1 MKKILIVEDELNMVN
16 GLKDNLEFEG
26 YEVDTAME
34 GSSGLQKIQ
43 QNRYDLILL
52 DVMLP
57 EVSGF
62 DICKTARKE
71 GINTPIILLT
81 AKGEEIDKVLGLEL
95 GADDYITKPFSL
107 RELLARIKTILRR
120 APIGKEGSVEPE
132 FIRIGNIKVNFK
144 NYQALEGT
152 NEIKM
157 SYKEF
162 GILHYLYMN
171 AGKIIQRDDLMSDV
185 WGIEYDIST
194 RTVDNFILKLRQK
207 IEVDPN
213 NPKIILTV
221 HGIGIQDDFI
231 VNLKFGPPCTL
242 YEERVSISYRFYQY
256 FHRLRRKLFP
266 FNENLPL
273 YKAES
278 IFSTCQI

>member
-1 MKKILIVEDELNMVN
+1 MKKILIVEDELSMVK

-26 YEVDTAME
+26 FETDTAMD
-34 GSSGLQKIQ
+34 GNLGLQKVL
-43 QNRYDLILL
+43 QNKYDLIIL

-57 EVSGF
+57 GVSGF
-62 DICKTARKE
+62 DICKGARKE
-71 GINTPIILLT
+71 GVNTPIILLT

-107 RELLARIKTILRR
+107 RELLARIKAILRR
-120 APIGKEGSVEPE
+120 PPIGKEGSVEPE
-132 FIRIGNIKVNFK
+132 FIDIGNIKVNFK
-144 NYQALEGT
+144 NYVALKGK

-162 GILHYLYMN
+162 EILHYMFMN

-185 WGIEYDIST
+185 WSIDYEVTT
-194 RTVDNFILKLRQK
+194 RTIDNFILKLRQK

-221 HGIGIQDDFI
+221 HGVG
-231 VNLKFGPPCTL
+231 
-242 YEERVSISYRFYQY
+242 
-256 FHRLRRKLFP
+256 
-266 FNENLPL
+266 
-273 YKAES
+273 YKM
-278 IFSTCQI
+278 IL

>member
-1 MKKILIVEDELNMVN
+1 MKKILIIEDELKMIE

-34 GSSGLQKIQ
+34 GNSGLQKVL
-43 QNRYDLILL
+43 QNPYDLILL

-71 GINTPIILLT
+71 GVNTPIILLT
-81 AKGEEIDKVLGLEL
+81 AKGEEIDKVLGLEF

-107 RELLARIKTILRR
+107 RELLARIKAILRR
-120 APIGKEGSVEPE
+120 APAGTDENFGSE
-132 FIRIGNIKVNFK
+132 FITIGNIKVNFK
-144 NYQALEGT
+144 NYLAFEGT

-157 SYKEF
+157 SYKEIE
-162 GILHYLYMN
+162 ILHYLYMN

-221 HGIGIQDDFI
+221 HGIG
-231 VNLKFGPPCTL
+231 
-242 YEERVSISYRFYQY
+242 
-256 FHRLRRKLFP
+256 
-266 FNENLPL
+266 
-273 YKAES
+273 YKM
-278 IFSTCQI
+278 ILG